1 MLTKIN
7 GLYLELPT
15 FGIYDQ
21 MTGLTSLILYTRGDM
36 RIYWTY
42 EAREYMQQQGIASVA
57 IKIDTEVEGRNVGT
71 HNVSLAADGWLDI
84 SEIVLSLGVLGGLDG
99 GFSGACGAPDP
110 YDYEWPPV
118 PSPYNLNNRVIYLSF
133 SMLGYTVERH
143 RVVLLISMDTPPYD
157 GVAPVIDRYGT
168 VRVLD
173 TLDIGCGSQR
183 RVVKQVGNNWVAAGA
198 GHIEAC
204 FYQWTSL
211 YGSGLYGRSCEC
223 WGEVDCADECLPPH
237 CPSPYDCQGV
247 LQGGS
252 ECQPKTKKRMVQIRY
267 CNVDALTIE
276 RWCEVA
282 SERIE
287 ATQSERQEARAY
299 RELSPYW
306 TQRVSGWHTR
316 TRNLTK
322 HYITV
327 AWRGYPVE
335 ELKRIADG
343 ITYTPTC
350 IIIDGDKAWYA
361 VLADSVDIDIEEGGD
376 LDIEFEVRECERPI
390 YESCN
395 LVGCKDPCPPECP
408 EDPMTGECVCPQ

>member
-1 MLTKIN
+1 M
-7 GLYLELPT
+7 LELPT
-15 FGIYDQ
+15 YGIGGNDYES
-21 MTGLTSLILYTRGDM
+21 GCYLYTRGDM
-36 RIYWTY
+36 RIYWSVA
-42 EAREYMQQQGIASVA
+42 ARQYMQQQGIASAAVTIEA
-57 IKIDTEVEGRNVGT
+57 EVEGRNVGT
-71 HNVSLAADGWLDI
+71 YNVSLATDGWLDI
-84 SEIVLSLGVLGGLDG
+84 SEIVLSLGVGGGLDG
-99 GFSGACGAPDP
+99 GDSGACGSPHP
-110 YDYEWPPV
+110 GDYEWPPV
-118 PSPYNLNNRVIYLSF
+118 PSPYNLLYRR
-133 SMLGYTVERH
+133 MLLKFTQLGQSIEHLVE
-143 RVVLLISMDTPPYD
+143 LLMTIDTPPYD
-157 GVAPVIDRYGT
+157 GVAPIIDKYGT

-173 TLDIGCGSQR
+173 TLDYDCASGR
-183 RVVKQVGNNWVAAGA
+183 RVVKQVGDHWEAAGA
-198 GHIEAC
+198 GHGEAC
-204 FYQWTSL
+204 VYQWTSL

-223 WGEVDCADECLPPH
+223 WGEVNCADECEPPH

-247 LQGGS
+247 LQGGG

-287 ATQSERQEARAY
+287 ATQSERQEAMAY
-299 RELSPYW
+299 RELTNEW
-306 TQRVSGWHTR
+306 TPRTSGWHTR

-376 LDIEFEVRECERPI
+376 LEIEFEVRECDRPV

-395 LVGCKDPCPPECP
+395 LKQCSQGCQEECFVDPI
-408 EDPMTGECVCPQ
+408 TGECICPS